1 MFVGVEDFYYVKV
14 DSGCGFLLPGE
25 RVFYLTS
32 DCRTCCKYCWASLEF
47 LSCFTFFF

>member
-25 RVFYLTS
+25 KGVLV
-32 DCRTCCKYCWASLEF
+32 DE
-47 LSCFTFFF
+47 